1 MNSAL
6 VVMID
11 PDLPT
16 YRRNGLIHA
25 IVTTLPDVQ
34 SVAAIESIS
43 AETLLAML
51 LKPIAEPQAPT
62 EPRQAGLFEEALA

>member
-1 MNSAL
+1 VNGAL

-16 YRRNGLIHA
+16 YRRNGILHA
-25 IVTTLPDVQ
+25 IATTLPGVQ

-51 LKPIAEPQAPT
+51 LKPPAEPPAPT
-62 EPRQAGLFEEALA
+62 EPRQADLFGEGVG

>member
-1 MNSAL
+1 VNGAL

-16 YRRNGLIHA
+16 YRVNGLIHA
-25 IVTTLPDVQ
+25 IVTTLPGVQ

-51 LKPIAEPQAPT
+51 LKSPVEPRPPT
-62 EPRQAGLFEEALA
+62 EPRQAGLFGEGVG